1 MIVLLFMA
9 LVVAA
14 VVAGLGVVLGTAAL
28 LIRGL
33 IFLILLPFRLVFS
46 LIALPFLLGGLALL
60 VVGVVGASLLGALFV
75 GLGVLM
81 AAALSVVVPLGLVF
95 GACWLIA
102 RMIRR
107 PAVL

>member
-1 MIVLLFMA
+1 MIVLVFMA

-28 LIRGL
+28 LLRGL
-33 IFLILLPFRLVFS
+33 FFLILFPIRLVLS
-46 LIALPFLLGGLALL
+46 LVALPFILVGVALMI
-60 VVGVVGASLLGALFV
+60 VAVVGASLVGALFV
-75 GLGVLM
+75 GLGVLL
-81 AAALSVVVPLGLVF
+81 AAAMSVVVPLGLVF

-107 PAVL
+107 PAAL